1 MLHIY
6 IDFKSPA
13 SYLALKPTCAL
24 LEGYQSAVE
33 WLPWLSSQNP
43 IPKADPA
50 ASKGDIH
57 RRVRAIANSNTHLLY
72 ADIQN
77 TPMRWRESIGKTE
90 LALAALLYAGP
101 NDAAYVQHAFE
112 AYWVRHDDLNDPA
125 TVAVLLAKAGLD
137 ATAFRAE
144 HYLARLAD
152 TQHQASRRG
161 IVNAPAYVIDDQVFI
176 GREHLPWIASILQT
190 ISPA

>member
-1 MLHIY
+1 MLRVY

-33 WLPWLSSQNP
+33 WLPFLSSQNP
-43 IPKADPA
+43 IPKTDART
-50 ASKGDIH
+50 SKGGIH
-57 RRVRAIANSNTHLLY
+57 RRVRAIANRNTHLLY
-72 ADIQN
+72 AGIQN

-101 NDAAYVQHAFE
+101 NAAAYMQHAFE

-125 TVAVLLAKAGLD
+125 TVTDLLVKAGLD
-137 ATAFRAE
+137 ATTFHAE
-144 HYLARLAD
+144 HSLARLAEN
-152 TQHQASRRG
+152 QQQASGLG

-176 GREHLPWIASILQT
+176 GREHLPWIESILKT
-190 ISPA
+190 VSAA